1 MEGLSTIEMLRQ
13 TLESEEA
20 SEALTMIPAETYT
33 KLAGYAQKLRATTGS
48 NNDDAPGRLAK
59 KQLWLMEGMTRRLL
73 HLRLAKAA
81 KEEATTRL
89 DDEPASSSRNLLPEE
104 RYINDVLQQ
113 LAKKEERFVKAVV
126 DGQPSFFTLV
136 QRRETQRM
144 TTVRISKH
152 VGEIIGAD
160 LKRYGPFEV
169 NDVAKLPVGNAQVM
183 VASKQAVPL
192 SSDDHQE

>member
-1 MEGLSTIEMLRQ
+1 MESLSTIERLRQ

-20 SEALTMIPAETYT
+20 SDALTMLPADTYI
-33 KLAGYAQKLRATTGS
+33 KLAGYAQKLRATSGS
-48 NNDDAPGRLAK
+48 GGDDAPGRLAR

-73 HLRLAKAA
+73 QVRLAKAA
-81 KEEATTRL
+81 KEEATMPQA
-89 DDEPASSSRNLLPEE
+89 DESPRPSRSLLPEE
-104 RYINDVLQQ
+104 RYVADVLHQ

-160 LKRYGPFEV
+160 LKRYGPFDV
-169 NDVAKLPVGNAQVM
+169 NDVARLPVGNAQVM
-183 VASKQAVPL
+183 VASKQAVPV
-192 SSDDHQE
+192 SSDD

>member
-1 MEGLSTIEMLRQ
+1 MEVLSTIEMLRQ

-20 SEALTMIPAETYT
+20 SEALTTLPAETYI

-48 NNDDAPGRLAK
+48 GHDDVPGRLAK

-73 HLRLAKAA
+73 QLRLAKAA
-81 KEEATTRL
+81 KNNATTQQ
-89 DDEPASSSRNLLPEE
+89 DDQSPRPSRNLLPEE
-104 RYINDVLQQ
+104 RYVNDVLQQ

-144 TTVRISKH
+144 TTVRISKRL
-152 VGEIIGAD
+152 GEIIGAD
-160 LKRYGPFEV
+160 LKKYGPFEV
-169 NDVAKLPVGNAQVM
+169 NDVARLPIGNARVM
-183 VASKQAVPL
+183 VASKQAVPV
-192 SSDDHQE
+192 SSDDY

>member
-1 MEGLSTIEMLRQ
+1 MEGLSTIERLRQ

-20 SEALTMIPAETYT
+20 SNALTMLPADAYI
-33 KLAGYAQKLRATTGS
+33 KLASYAQKLRATSGS
-48 NNDDAPGRLAK
+48 GGDDAPGRLAR

-73 HLRLAKAA
+73 QVRLAKAA
-81 KEEATTRL
+81 KEEATMLQAEESAR
-89 DDEPASSSRNLLPEE
+89 PARSLLPEE
-104 RYINDVLQQ
+104 RYVADVLHQ

-169 NDVAKLPVGNAQVM
+169 NDVARLPVGNAQVM
-183 VASKQAVPL
+183 VASKQAVPV
-192 SSDDHQE
+192 SSDDY

>member
-1 MEGLSTIEMLRQ
+1 MEDTSTIERLRQ

-20 SEALTMIPAETYT
+20 SEALTVMPAETYI
-33 KLAGYAQKLRATTGS
+33 KLAGYAQKLRAATGS

-81 KEEATTRL
+81 KEDAIL
-89 DDEPASSSRNLLPEE
+89 LQDDQSPRPSRNLLPEE
-104 RYINDVLQQ
+104 RYVNNVLQQ

-136 QRRETQRM
+136 QRRENQRM

-169 NDVAKLPVGNAQVM
+169 NDVARLPVGNAQVM
-183 VASKQAVPL
+183 VASKQAVPV
-192 SSDDHQE
+192 SSDDY